1 MNNNNQPQISVNTRS
16 ISWAQNTPLD
26 TKQIF
31 QTLGVYVTNS
41 DGVNITNNATLD
53 LSRIDVNMPGQYHG
67 TINVTDP
74 NSGLTNYLSFDVNV
88 LPASMI
94 KQQANNKKQ
103 ANKKKKI
110 IAIVVILLAI
120 ILGVTACHHHDQQV
134 AKQAQT
140 DQAIADNKNGI
151 KSNAQANAAMQKQV
165 DDLKKA
171 QAQYHG

>member
-26 TKQIF
+26 KQQIF

-41 DGVNITNNATLD
+41 NGVNITNSATLD

-74 NSGLTNYLSFDVNV
+74 NSDLTNYLNFDVNV

-94 KQQANNKKQ
+94 KQQTNNKKQ
-103 ANKKKKI
+103 RIRRKR
-110 IAIVVILLAI
+110 LLQS
-120 ILGVTACHHHDQQV
+120 L
-134 AKQAQT
+134 
-140 DQAIADNKNGI
+140 
-151 KSNAQANAAMQKQV
+151 
-165 DDLKKA
+165 LF
-171 QAQYHG
+171 Y